1 MTVSMEIKNL
11 PRRMTNKR
19 ESIALNSAMQKIEK
33 DATGINLNMEEAV
46 SLYKNA
52 VNMLPDSLTSWV
64 QSWLYDR
71 YKGTETYGGGVRYSR
86 FNSGK
91 KVPKRNPRNL

>member
-1 MTVSMEIKNL
+1 
-11 PRRMTNKR
+11 MTNKR
-19 ESIALNSAMQKIEK
+19 ESIVLNSAMQKIEK

-71 YKGTETYGGGVRYSR
+71 YEGTETYGGGVRYSR
-86 FNSGK
+86 FNSGR
-91 KVPKRNPRNL
+91 KVSKRNSRNL